1 MRKKVKNEIYPEG
14 KEILETRKVR
24 KGSEEVAL
32 IDEMDP
38 EEGKLIDR
46 AFRAVKPACSVE
58 VGFSSGISALY
69 ACDAL
74 KANGNPSRHI
84 IMARTRHQTRSER
97 D

>member
-1 MRKKVKNEIYPEG
+1 MNSVL

-24 KGSEEVAL
+24 KGSEEMAL
-32 IDEMDP
+32 IDEIDP
-38 EEGKLIDR
+38 EKGKLVDR
-46 AFRAVKPACSVE
+46 AFRAVKPTCYVE
-58 VGFSSGISALY
+58 VGFAFGISALY